1 MPAQT
6 STERDSLEIT
16 LEGRYNTQH
25 AGGAFDA
32 KDIETTGKYSSLSKA
47 GNSSYQSSVWTPS
60 GFKTKMAF
68 LLTEFK
74 DKALNFVDSQGLS
87 NQKYKP

>member
-6 STERDSLEIT
+6 PIERESLDTT

-32 KDIETTGKYSSLSKA
+32 KDIETSGKHASLSKA
-47 GNSSYQSSVWTPS
+47 GNSSFQSANWTPA
-60 GFKTKMAF
+60 GFKTKMALF
-68 LLTEFK
+68 LTEFK
-74 DKALNFVDSQGLS
+74 AKALNFIDSQGIDTR
-87 NQKYKP
+87 KYKP